1 MNERLTTAV
10 YPAILSRAED
20 GITIT
25 FPDLPGCIS
34 CAQTDAEAIFMARD
48 ALGAWGVA
56 AEDLGEPVPSPTA
69 VTALRPEPNETVCL
83 VDAWIPTFREE
94 RRGIRERQAAGDSV
108 KEMARK
114 LKLSCSR
121 VYKALKE
128 FPDPAAAQITIPEV
142 AGMAQV

>member
-20 GITIT
+20 GITVM

-34 CAQTDAEAIFMARD
+34 CAQTDEEAIFMARD
-48 ALGAWGVA
+48 ALGAWVVA

-83 VDAWIPTFREE
+83 VDAWLPIFREE
-94 RRGIRERQAAGDSV
+94 RRAGSV
-108 KEMARK
+108 KKNVTVPLWLNALVEKAR
-114 LKLSCSR
+114 LN
-121 VYKALKE
+121 
-128 FPDPAAAQITIPEV
+128 
-142 AGMAQV
+142 

>member
-10 YPAILSRAED
+10 YPVILSRAED

-83 VDAWIPTFREE
+83 VDAWLPIFREGRVIME
-94 RRGIRERQAAGDSV
+94 DVMTYRIIS
-108 KEMARK
+108 ARK
-114 LKLSCSR
+114 A
-121 VYKALKE
+121 VGKE
-128 FPDPAAAQITIPEV
+128 REMY
-142 AGMAQV
+142 GER